1 MMLILNFGRNT
12 YHIIS
17 FLCQSG
23 KFWRN
28 QEELCSSTRIESYS
42 YQTSANFHGAIDVLQ
57 GVVNTK
63 TSE

>member
-1 MMLILNFGRNT
+1 MMLFLYFGRNT

-17 FLCQSG
+17 LLCQSG

-28 QEELCSSTRIESYS
+28 QEQLCSSTRIESYS
-42 YQTSANFHGAIDVLQ
+42 YQTSANFHGLIDVFQ
-57 GVVNTK
+57 GVVSTK